1 MAKPLVMWLFIQLSS
16 WILAQRPTSTTRIFT
31 LSKHQLRRGKLIILA
46 LRYYMLL
53 TAPQLVNLR
62 ELLSFFSMVS
72 RYRPVQALINAPSR
86 NPDPSK

>member
-1 MAKPLVMWLFIQLSS
+1 MAKPLVMRLFIQLSS
-16 WILAQRPTSTTRIFT
+16 WILAQRPTSTT
-31 LSKHQLRRGKLIILA
+31 KLIILA

-62 ELLSFFSMVS
+62 ELLSYPSMVS